1 MRCDALV
8 KRNVYMLIALIG
20 VLLGAIG
27 ALTMVRFSAA
37 AILGILVLAFF
48 LLDYSRVTYVV
59 ALFIVI
65 DYALRQVIKIPLLAS
80 SWDELLFVSAIFL
93 WMLKWFIDRRQTPY
107 RITPLEI
114 PLLFFIG
121 VSTFLMLVN
130 SPDLPIGIEGLRAVV
145 QYMLFYFVGI
155 QLLKNREQ
163 VRYLLY
169 VLLFA
174 GCLIGLH
181 GIYQYIT
188 RAPMPEGWM
197 DRMEAGV
204 RARAFSIAGS
214 PNILGSLMVLLIP
227 VSISL
232 VFVEKQLMKRLA
244 FGGIALVMTGCLLFT
259 LSRSA
264 LISFMVAITL
274 YALMKDRRLILPMIL
289 GAVLIA
295 VLLPSVVDRFI
306 YMLSPVYLESSL
318 KGGRAIRW
326 LTGWQMFTDN
336 LWLGVGLGRF
346 GGAVAMNHKDLF
358 PDTYYMDN
366 YMLKTAVEMGL
377 IGITT
382 FLLLLYNTIL
392 WSFRAIRTTLENYY
406 KNIAQ
411 GILAGM
417 VGVIV
422 HNFTE
427 NIFEVPMMVTYFW
440 LFAGIIMYLGYT
452 SGKEEVP
459 VAVK

>member
-1 MRCDALV
+1 
-8 KRNVYMLIALIG
+8 
-20 VLLGAIG
+20 
-27 ALTMVRFSAA
+27 
-37 AILGILVLAFF
+37 
-48 LLDYSRVTYVV
+48 
-59 ALFIVI
+59 
-65 DYALRQVIKIPLLAS
+65 
-80 SWDELLFVSAIFL
+80 
-93 WMLKWFIDRRQTPY
+93 
-107 RITPLEI
+107 
-114 PLLFFIG
+114 
-121 VSTFLMLVN
+121 
-130 SPDLPIGIEGLRAVV
+130 
-145 QYMLFYFVGI
+145 
-155 QLLKNREQ
+155 
-163 VRYLLY
+163 
-169 VLLFA
+169 
-174 GCLIGLH
+174 
-181 GIYQYIT
+181 
-188 RAPMPEGWM
+188 
-197 DRMEAGV
+197 
-204 RARAFSIAGS
+204 
-214 PNILGSLMVLLIP
+214 MVLLIP

-295 VLLPSVVDRFI
+295 ILLPSVVDRFI

-377 IGITT
+377 IGITA

-392 WSFRAIRTTLENYY
+392 WSFRAIRITLENYY
-406 KNIAQ
+406 MNIAQ